1 MKLLRNGDRIGLY
14 MLVATLAVIGTII
27 AMLYHYQAR
36 SLEESTRAEAVSL
49 ARILTRTTY
58 DDLVRQ
64 RGLLEIVRESW
75 QDRGFA
81 YAVIVEPGGRV
92 GSEVAAPGV
101 VVPKSAFPARP
112 ETWLTD
118 RELTLDTGATIIDVQ
133 APLIR
138 NGEVASYLR
147 LGFVRPTF
155 SISADQLPFFATL
168 AFAIFLLTPIFH
180 WLVRREVRP
189 LKHASDEMT
198 NLVRGGQFSEIKLS
212 TTGEFGEF
220 MGNFNAFIQLANER
234 MRELEGQHADMQ
246 TRAQL
251 LTYRKSRAETVLD
264 SIPEAIIIIDQ
275 TGTIS
280 FANRRVETLLG
291 VNRDQV
297 LEENPNAWCQDS
309 QLLDVL
315 SRYTSRHA
323 SRQYLAQTVRI
334 ESHREAAKNL
344 SIKAYPLFAPSNP
357 ADVQGTLIIIRDIS
371 KEILSQRSQSEFVTH
386 VAHELKTPLHTVGLA
401 AERLL
406 YDDSLDDAGKIE
418 AANVV
423 QDEVERMANLINDL
437 LSITKIEMGEL
448 PVERSHLKLHE
459 FLKDAFDTVARSSGD
474 KDLAFEIHLPTEFST
489 VFLDKDLLRIAINN
503 LLTNAI
509 KYTDPG
515 GTVALRGEET
525 DDAIRISV
533 SDTGIGIDSDDQK
546 MIFSK
551 FFRSDNDAVRNRSG
565 HGLGLSLTQEI
576 VQMHGG
582 NLAVESEP
590 ERGSTFTIELKKEAS
605 LLKRAV

>member
-36 SLEESTRAEAVSL
+36 SLEERTRAEAVSL

-58 DDLVRQ
+58 EDLVRQ

-81 YAVIVEPGGRV
+81 YAVIVEPGGHV

-101 VVPKSAFPARP
+101 VVPKSAFPVRP

-118 RELTLDTGATIIDVQ
+118 RELTLETGATIIDVQ

-147 LGFVRPTF
+147 LGFARPTF
-155 SISADQLPFFATL
+155 SIRSGQLPFFATL
-168 AFAIFLLTPIFH
+168 AFAIFLLTPIFL

-189 LKHASDEMT
+189 LKHASDELT
-198 NLVRGGQFSEIKLS
+198 TLVRGGQFSELKLS

-234 MRELEGQHADMQ
+234 MQELEGQHADMQ

-291 VNRDQV
+291 VNREQV

-334 ESHREAAKNL
+334 ESQREPAKNL
-344 SIKAYPLFAPSNP
+344 SIKAYPLFTPSNP

-406 YDDSLDDAGKIE
+406 YDDALDAAGKIE

-423 QDEVERMANLINDL
+423 QDEVDRMAGLINDL

-448 PVERSHLKLHE
+448 PVERGHLKLQE
-459 FLKDAFDTVARSSGD
+459 FLKDAFDTVTRSSGD
-474 KDLAFEIHLPTEFST
+474 KDLTFEIHLPTEFST
-489 VFLDKDLLRIAINN
+489 VFLDKDLLRIAVNN

-515 GTVALRGEET
+515 GTVALRGEEN
-525 DDAIRISV
+525 DDAILISV
-533 SDTGIGIDSDDQK
+533 SDTGIGIEDSDQK
-546 MIFSK
+546 MIFTK
-551 FFRSDNDAVRNRSG
+551 FFRADSDAVRDRSG

-582 NLAVESEP
+582 TLSVESEP
-590 ERGSTFTIELKKEAS
+590 GRGSTFTIELKKEAS